1 MYRIRDRETKGF
13 VQGIRW
19 TVQRMENEKLRLPSV
34 HVERKEDR
42 EIVRLRGGGFVFPRV
57 ATVPFNLY
65 SGLGCPGAS
74 QPERGIPYSV
84 HIE

>member
-34 HVERKEDR
+34 HVERKGDR
-42 EIVRLRGGGFVFPRV
+42 EIVRLRGGGFVFPREPTSRF
-57 ATVPFNLY
+57 ANPFETLP
-65 SGLGCPGAS
+65 SA
-74 QPERGIPYSV
+74 QIHV
-84 HIE
+84 